1 MMNDDTHNQCHCVI
15 TAEGTLPI
23 SAPNIKKTVLLE
35 CIDRSIGDDDFPIC
49 TLLARIP
56 LEQQ

>member
-15 TAEGTLPI
+15 IADDTLSI
-23 SAPNIKKTVLLE
+23 SAPNTKKNVLLE
-35 CIDRSIGDDDFPIC
+35 CIDTSIGNSHFPIWK
-49 TLLARIP
+49 LLAWIP